1 MFLKALLFFVIAF
14 CAGIVIY
21 TFYLLASVPLTMPL
35 LLLSLSIL
43 VISKLVS
50 RRVTH
55 KVKILEQRLTTAT
68 NDSEL
73 IDISGE
79 IYQAKFPQR
88 VFSVLVI
95 IAALFALPHFMLGSY
110 EQLVIF
116 GFHVDVLSFIIVI
129 LVLTFIV
136 NKIKTWLKQKK

>member
-1 MFLKALLFFVIAF
+1 
-14 CAGIVIY
+14 
-21 TFYLLASVPLTMPL
+21 
-35 LLLSLSIL
+35 
-43 VISKLVS
+43 
-50 RRVTH
+50 VTH

-73 IDISGE
+73 IDIKGE

-88 VFSVLVI
+88 VFQVI
-95 IAALFALPHFMLGSY
+95 VIVAALFALPYFMLGSY

-129 LVLTFIV
+129 VILTIGV
-136 NKIKTWLKQKK
+136 NKIKQWLNKKK